1 MCQSVHPQRI
11 VFFPS
16 PTTTTTTTRWKILTT
31 IDVDL
36 SIAHYVL
43 LGTATGE
50 TLRLTQSKAPNH
62 SSYSKKAV
70 QKIKKMLF
78 SSYHLWMSFGL
89 RVGFHLC
96 GISNFPSISFLIGSR
111 HLTNEPLLVC
121 CSPLTLDPIQSL
133 PSNNI
138 SQPLVCSILPVML
151 DSTCSYSP
159 ICEGTIF
166 SCGSWVTES
175 LAIGIW
181 IKIENQE
188 KALPLVNP
196 RMSCSIYYVLMRNP

>member
-1 MCQSVHPQRI
+1 MCQSVHPQRV
-11 VFFPS
+11 VFSLLLLLRLLRVLLQGEKSS
-16 PTTTTTTTRWKILTT
+16 PLLI
-31 IDVDL
+31 L

-50 TLRLTQSKAPNH
+50 ALRLTQSKAPNH

-70 QKIKKMLF
+70 QKIKKMLS

-89 RVGFHLC
+89 CVGFHLC
-96 GISNFPSISFLIGSR
+96 GISNCSSISFLIGSR

-159 ICEGTIF
+159 ICDGTIS
-166 SCGSWVTES
+166 SCGS
-175 LAIGIW
+175 
-181 IKIENQE
+181 
-188 KALPLVNP
+188 
-196 RMSCSIYYVLMRNP
+196 